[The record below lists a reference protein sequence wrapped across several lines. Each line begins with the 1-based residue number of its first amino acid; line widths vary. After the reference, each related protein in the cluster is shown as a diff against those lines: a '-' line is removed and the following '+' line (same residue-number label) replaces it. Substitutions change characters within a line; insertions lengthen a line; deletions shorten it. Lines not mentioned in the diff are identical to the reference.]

1 MVECSSCSSLT
12 VSSPVCLGFADFL
25 VFLVNCKN
33 CKQYGFL
40 SFHNIPCIKNFVVQR
55 GTSSTASLQ
64 IMQKYML
71 CVFKGKIGHHQDDK
85 YKLHPSANN
94 VTSNSAGLA
103 AAWNTIVVH

>member
-1 MVECSSCSSLT
+1 
-12 VSSPVCLGFADFL
+12 
-25 VFLVNCKN
+25 
-33 CKQYGFL
+33 
-40 SFHNIPCIKNFVVQR
+40 
-55 GTSSTASLQ
+55 
-64 IMQKYML
+64 MQKYML